1 MGVWILPPLELH
13 SWNHSRGVPVH
24 TPTPPQVCPQARE
37 EPTLPPSQPTDADR
51 SSRDIVELLQ
61 QLGSHMHGIGTRFA
75 ARESLHATDVQAL
88 SALAMAGGH
97 LGAGELARSLELSS
111 GATTRLIDR
120 LERVGHVERSTD
132 PQDRRRRVV
141 AITSSAQSTAGEF
154 FGSLADTIERV
165 LAPYS
170 HGERE
175 VLRRFL
181 ADIVSAMEEHRRA

>member
-1 MGVWILPPLELH
+1 MSSP
-13 SWNHSRGVPVH
+13 R
-24 TPTPPQVCPQARE
+24 
-37 EPTLPPSQPTDADR
+37 PTDEAR
-51 SSRDIVELLQ
+51 SVREIVELLN
-61 QLGSHMHGIGTRFA
+61 QLGSHMHAMGTRFA

-132 PQDRRRRVV
+132 PHDRRRRVV
-141 AITSSAQSTAGEF
+141 AITPSAQSTAGEF
-154 FGSLADTIERV
+154 FGSLAVTLERV

-170 HGERE
+170 PEERE

-181 ADIVSAMEEHRRA
+181 AEVVAAMEEHHRG